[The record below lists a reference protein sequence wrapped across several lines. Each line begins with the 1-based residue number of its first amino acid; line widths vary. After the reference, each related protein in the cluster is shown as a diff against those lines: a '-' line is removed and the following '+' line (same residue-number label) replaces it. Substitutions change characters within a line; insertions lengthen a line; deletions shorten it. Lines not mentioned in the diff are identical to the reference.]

1 LFISELVV
9 ISIREIAN
17 TDHIIEVN
25 HRFLTENNK
34 TNRENETWREVIDR
48 RTGNHVAEEMLA
60 HNFAG
65 VKYALNFAAAECNL

>member
-25 HRFLTENNK
+25 HRFLSKNNQ
-34 TNRENETWREVIDR
+34 TYRDNEIWREVMDPP
-48 RTGNHVAEEMLA
+48 TGHRMAKEMPV